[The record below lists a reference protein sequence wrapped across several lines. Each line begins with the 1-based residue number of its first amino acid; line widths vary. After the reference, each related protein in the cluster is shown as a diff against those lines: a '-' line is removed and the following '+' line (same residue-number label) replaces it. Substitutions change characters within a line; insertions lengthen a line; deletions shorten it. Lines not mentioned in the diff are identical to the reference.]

1 MSSQSRFAPKTVR
14 TPGRS
19 SRRLVASQPFVD
31 LGEQSM
37 WSAHEEAETNA
48 DENGAAEF
56 LVTPSLPNQFLRAS
70 VK

>member
-1 MSSQSRFAPKTVR
+1 
-14 TPGRS
+14 
-19 SRRLVASQPFVD
+19 
-31 LGEQSM
+31 M

-56 LVTPSLPNQFLRAS
+56 LVAPSLPNQFLRAS